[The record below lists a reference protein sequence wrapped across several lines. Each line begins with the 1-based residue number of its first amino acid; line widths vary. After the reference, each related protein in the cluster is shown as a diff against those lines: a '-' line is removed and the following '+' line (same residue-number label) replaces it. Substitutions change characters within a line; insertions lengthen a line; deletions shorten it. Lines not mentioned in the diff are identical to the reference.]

1 MYFTLFSSLKTLT
14 FDTILEIFSSGVKK
28 LTFFRYASIYK
39 YLFISAALST
49 KLCLVGIFMKSQQK
63 YSLVINTSGLKCPL
77 PLLKVQK
84 NIKSLR
90 KGSEALIIADD
101 PMAEIDLK
109 HFCLNNNYIL
119 TEVKN
124 EQDGGRQFFSLKKD
138 Q

>member
-1 MYFTLFSSLKTLT
+1 
-14 FDTILEIFSSGVKK
+14 
-28 LTFFRYASIYK
+28 
-39 YLFISAALST
+39 
-49 KLCLVGIFMKSQQK
+49 MKSQQK
-63 YSLVINTSGLKCPL
+63 YSLVINTSGLRCPL

-84 NIKSLR
+84 NIRSLR

-119 TEVKN
+119 TEV
-124 EQDGGRQFFSLKKD
+124 EIAQDDGKKFFSLKKD